1 MNRAW
6 SLLTIDESE
15 RQFGGNL
22 GYTDVLG
29 SRYAWDSTVPNHR
42 AVQPGALA
50 VLRNGSHVLGVGWID
65 DVQTETATKVR
76 RRCPRCGNTA
86 FKTRKQ
92 LTPRYKCSPCQNL
105 FDEPAQEQIDVT
117 VYICDYARTWRPTA
131 DLRVTEI
138 APAYLNRSAQQS
150 IRPLDPELITQLFGQ
165 AYDSS
170 LRWWVEATDPQL
182 PAGHRS
188 RLGHVRIGQAQF
200 RQVLRQRFGDRCLIT
215 GPQPARAIEAAH
227 LYRYCD
233 TPKHD
238 IAGGVLLRRD
248 LHSLFDGFLL
258 AIDPSDWVVRL
269 SPSLDPFPDLVQL
282 GGRQLVIPSQV
293 RPREEYLVAH
303 LRWATDLWNLQ
314 RTRSKE
320 TGPAAE

>member
-15 RQFGGNL
+15 RQFAGNL

-29 SRYAWDSTVPNHR
+29 SKYAWDSTVPNHR
-42 AVQPGALA
+42 AVQPGDLA

-105 FDEPAQEQIDVT
+105 FDEPAQEQINVT
-117 VYICDYARTWRPTA
+117 VHVCDYARTWRPTA
-131 DLRVTEI
+131 DLRATDV
-138 APAYLNRSAQQS
+138 ASAYLNRSAQQS
-150 IRPLDPELITQLFGQ
+150 IRPLHPELITQLLGQ
-165 AYDSS
+165 AYDPG
-170 LRWWVEATDPQL
+170 LRWWVEATDPRL
-182 PAGHRS
+182 PGGHRS
-188 RLGHVRIGQAQF
+188 RLGQVRIGQAQF

-215 GPQPARAIEAAH
+215 GPQPPQAIEAAH

-248 LHSLFDGFLL
+248 LHSLFDCLLL
-258 AIDPSDWVVRL
+258 AIDPSNWVVRL

-282 GGRQLVIPSQV
+282 GGRKLAIPPQV
-293 RPREEYLVAH
+293 RPREEYLLAH
-303 LRWATDLWNLQ
+303 LRWATDLWNQ
-314 RTRSKE
+314 QGTSF
-320 TGPAAE
+320 